1 MDLSFILNKP
11 IDKKSK
17 TIVKKSDESIDKFII
32 DNKPD
37 FSLVDKKI
45 TNNYEYKSFLKTNV
59 IIMNKQDLTIYTHGE
74 NLALIHNIRKLINLI
89 KYKYNLVFG
98 DENIDYIYI
107 HIEFK
112 YNENQTYSH
121 DKFNAK
127 WPDVIGLKDADLMNR
142 LITEELPLYAE
153 TYKYKSEYI
162 ETNIDIRDFK
172 KNQKHMKNFIRK
184 IKTDFGMKKLPYI
197 RLWKFNYREKPRHYN
212 NLCLE
217 LYTFPSDKPLNI
229 QEICCIFEEYCQ
241 L

>member
-1 MDLSFILNKP
+1 M
-11 IDKKSK
+11 
-17 TIVKKSDESIDKFII
+17 V
-32 DNKPD
+32 
-37 FSLVDKKI
+37 
-45 TNNYEYKSFLKTNV
+45 
-59 IIMNKQDLTIYTHGE
+59 H
-74 NLALIHNIRKLINLI
+74 
-89 KYKYNLVFG
+89 G
-98 DENIDYIYI
+98 DEDIDYIYI
-107 HIEFK
+107 HIQFRH
-112 YNENQTYSH
+112 NENQTYSH

-127 WPDVIGLKDADLMNR
+127 WPDVIGLKDVDLMNR

-197 RLWKFNYREKPRHYN
+197 RLWKFNYREPKHYY

-217 LYTFPSDKPLNI
+217 LYTFPADKPLNI

>member
-17 TIVKKSDESIDKFII
+17 KSHESIDKFII

-37 FSLVDKKI
+37 SSIVDKKI
-45 TNNYEYKSFLKTNV
+45 TNNNEYKSFLKTNV

-89 KYKYNLVFG
+89 KYKYNLVHG

-112 YNENQTYSH
+112 HNKNQTYSH

-127 WPDVIGLKDADLMNR
+127 WPDVIGLKDVDLMNQ

-153 TYKYKSEYI
+153 TYKYKS
-162 ETNIDIRDFK
+162 
-172 KNQKHMKNFIRK
+172 
-184 IKTDFGMKKLPYI
+184 
-197 RLWKFNYREKPRHYN
+197 
-212 NLCLE
+212 
-217 LYTFPSDKPLNI
+217 
-229 QEICCIFEEYCQ
+229 
-241 L
+241 

>member
-1 MDLSFILNKP
+1 MDLSLILNKP
-11 IDKKSK
+11 IEKKSK
-17 TIVKKSDESIDKFII
+17 KIVKKSDESIEQFII

-37 FSLVDKKI
+37 LSLIDKKI
-45 TNNYEYKSFLKTNV
+45 TNNNEYKSFLKTNV
-59 IIMNKQDLTIYTHGE
+59 IIMNKIDLRIYTGGE
-74 NLALIHNIRKLINLI
+74 NLALIHNIRKFVYHI
-89 KYKYNLVFG
+89 KYKYNLVHEYE
-98 DENIDYIYI
+98 DIDWVYINIT
-107 HIEFK
+107 FK
-112 YNENQTYSH
+112 RNKNQTYSY
-121 DKFNAK
+121 DKYIAK
-127 WPDVIGLKDADLMNR
+127 WPDIIGLKDVELMNQ

-197 RLWKFNYREKPRHYN
+197 RLWKFNYREPKHYY